1 MRSLIMILGT
11 AAIFSCTTAC
21 NSERKVENTSNVSE
35 NNTNMEETLTQTQP
49 LASDSYLTKMGEL
62 NVTLVGHAS
71 LIFTINGKVIYVDP
85 YSKIADYSKLPKAD
99 LILLTH
105 EHSDHFDINAIE
117 QIKKADTRFIVSKV
131 CADSL
136 TYGEVLTN
144 GDKTI
149 FEGIDI
155 QAVPAYN
162 IISKNPDGEFY
173 HPKGRG
179 NGYMLTFGSEKVYV
193 AGDTENIPEM
203 KQLKDIYIAFLPKNT
218 PYTMTD
224 EMFVDAVQKVSPT
237 YLYPYHF
244 SDFNDKKILKALE
257 KENNKA
263 KVLVRSMSNL

>member
-1 MRSLIMILGT
+1 MRDLIMILGAVAILFCT
-11 AAIFSCTTAC
+11 AAC
-21 NSERKVENTSNVSE
+21 NSEKKVENTSNVSE
-35 NNTNMEETLTQTQP
+35 NNTNMEETKSQLQS

-62 NVTLVGHAS
+62 NVTVVGHAS
-71 LIFTINGKVIYVDP
+71 LIFTINGKVIHVDP
-85 YSKIADYSKLPKAD
+85 YSKVADYSKLPKAD

-105 EHSDHFDINAIE
+105 EHSDHFDISAIE
-117 QIKKADTRFIVSKV
+117 QIKKANTRFIVSKV

-136 TYGEVLTN
+136 TYGEVLMN
-144 GDKTI
+144 GDKAV
-149 FEGIDI
+149 FEKIDI
-155 QAVPAYN
+155 LAVPAYN
-162 IISKNPDGEFY
+162 IESKKPDGEYY

-179 NGYMLTFGSEKVYV
+179 NGYVLTFGSEKVYI

-224 EMFVDAVQKVSPT
+224 EMFVDAVQKVSPI

-257 KENNKA
+257 KEDNKA